1 MKILKPGAQNLLMA
15 AALALPLWATTTAR
29 ADEAEQPPMM
39 TADDQGAGQEHG
51 PQHDGPHRGGPEQGT
66 PGPRGFGPEHG
77 PGPGFGFGPMPF
89 QAPFHR
95 VKLSEEQ
102 EDKVFA
108 ILHAEAPYLREQGKA
123 AARAQ
128 RALHELAEADQ
139 YDDAKAAALAK
150 EIATAEANI
159 ALQHVRTRQKLR
171 AVLTAEQRKQ
181 LAEEQPQHPPR
192 P

>member
-1 MKILKPGAQNLLMA
+1 MKILKPGVQNLLMA
-15 AALALPLWATTTAR
+15 AALALPLGAAAAAR
-29 ADEAEQPPMM
+29 ADETEQPPMM
-39 TADDQGAGQEHG
+39 MAGDQGAGQEYG
-51 PQHDGPHRGGPEQGT
+51 PPHDGPHRGGPELGA

-89 QAPFHR
+89 HAPFHG

-108 ILHAEAPYLREQGKA
+108 ILHAEAPYLHEQAKA
-123 AARAQ
+123 AAKAQ

-150 EIATAEANI
+150 EIAAAEANI
-159 ALQHVRTRQKLR
+159 TLQHVRTRQKLR